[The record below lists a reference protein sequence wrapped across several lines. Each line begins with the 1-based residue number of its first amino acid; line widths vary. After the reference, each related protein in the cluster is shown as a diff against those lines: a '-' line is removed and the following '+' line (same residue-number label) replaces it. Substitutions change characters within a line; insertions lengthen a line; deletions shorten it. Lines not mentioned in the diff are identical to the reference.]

1 MQIFEEIKRDCV
13 GDKEKLL
20 LVLPLLW
27 EGEHE
32 QRHWELT
39 ADATLFMR
47 CCFVGEQKPESRF
60 YCVLHACMLL
70 FEATEIEE
78 TMGSIFL
85 GCICCTFRREH
96 RGSMNLFC
104 LVVYAAWESR
114 EDPAVLLGIWKQR
127 KHREQRFLGSL
138 YNRRM
143 LPRSATDFG
152 RSYKESSSE
161 VSCHVERMQTPRP
174 TAPQMGA
181 KLCKVWWNSV

>member
-1 MQIFEEIKRDCV
+1 VRGIKRSYYSYYLSFERESTSGDIESWQLMLLCLCV
-13 GDKEKLL
+13 VALL
-20 LVLPLLW
+20 
-27 EGEHE
+27 
-32 QRHWELT
+32 
-39 ADATLFMR
+39 
-47 CCFVGEQKPESRF
+47 ESKNRRVDSIVF
-60 YCVLHACMLL
+60 CMHACFCLRPQRL
-70 FEATEIEE
+70 RE

-161 VSCHVERMQTPRP
+161 VSCHVERTQTPRP